1 MHRESIDSLQ
11 VLRGELVG
19 RSQLDLRLHVSQV
32 DLGGQ
37 GTGAVV
43 ALFGLLDEGV

>member
-11 VLRGELVG
+11 ILRGELVG
-19 RSQLDLRLHVSQV
+19 WSQPDLRLHVSQV

-37 GTGAVV
+37 GTRVIV